1 MVNLLNSKMV
11 IICLVELVSP
21 NIERKHLKTN
31 KYFKNRQA
39 GNSKIGIMNTNSWG
53 LRQKWSATAASGTRV
68 VYSVPEKGVSGTEYP
83 FRTGKACFLHRMPQK
98 MRRVPQEAV
107 LRTARIFRTVGG
119 RFRYRVLSDHTAS
132 PLQAA
137 HVEARFWYRV
147 LTKRQTAAA
156 AKPRTSQKSPLLAAL
171 LRIYGYRSGAWR
183 TKKEVTSIGDLSGDA
198 CRIQTYDLLIRSQM
212 LYSAE
217 LRRQSH
223 TGEPVLYYY
232 STSFIRPRL
241 ASLMRAFLPAR
252 ARM

>member
-1 MVNLLNSKMV
+1 
-11 IICLVELVSP
+11 
-21 NIERKHLKTN
+21 
-31 KYFKNRQA
+31 
-39 GNSKIGIMNTNSWG
+39 
-53 LRQKWSATAASGTRV
+53 
-68 VYSVPEKGVSGTEYP
+68 
-83 FRTGKACFLHRMPQK
+83 MPQK
-98 MRRVPQEAV
+98 MRRVPQEDV
-107 LRTARIFRTVGG
+107 LRTECPFRTVEAC
-119 RFRYRVLSDHTAS
+119 FWYRTLSDHTAS

-147 LTKRQTAAA
+147 LTKRQAAA
-156 AKPRTSQKSPLLAAL
+156 AKLRTSQKSSLLAAL
-171 LRIYGYRSGAWR
+171 LRIYCRSGVWR
-183 TKKEVTSIGDLSGDA
+183 TNKKEATSIGDLSGDA